1 MYSVADW
8 IWRDIFVFSLC
19 WRTSPILLKTACT
32 NGQYPLQSDGWR
44 TVHNKSISQR
54 HFLNVCFIRKN
65 SQGHS
70 SIIITI
76 AREKTKF
83 VITLWGNKN
92 FLVIK
97 EMMTNRVRNKEKNK
111 KQNKTKKGTTNR
123 NNFSTVTQSIVD
135 YVLLIQTFRMGW
147 HPSKRQGMSD
157 FYFEQKKKNWN
168 EINKKTIHW
177 HGLLPACGI
186 LIFPTSSVHHYSLSL
201 SSSSSL
207 FT

>member
-1 MYSVADW
+1 M
-8 IWRDIFVFSLC
+8 
-19 WRTSPILLKTACT
+19 
-32 NGQYPLQSDGWR
+32 
-44 TVHNKSISQR
+44 HNKSISQR

-97 EMMTNRVRNKEKNK
+97 EMMTNRVRNKKK
-111 KQNKTKKGTTNR
+111 KTKQKQNKTKKGTTNR

-135 YVLLIQTFRMGW
+135 YVLLIQAFRMG
-147 HPSKRQGMSD
+147 
-157 FYFEQKKKNWN
+157 
-168 EINKKTIHW
+168 
-177 HGLLPACGI
+177 
-186 LIFPTSSVHHYSLSL
+186 
-201 SSSSSL
+201 
-207 FT
+207 